1 MFGFNN
7 YGDDRYAVINYKM
20 SWEEAQK
27 NCRDQSADLAS
38 ILDPYAES
46 YLWLRILKHGEPVW
60 IGLNSNTVSPSNAC
74 DNHTATLDQ
83 HRSAIFLA
91 QRLTGSTAVG
101 AVCPH
106 VSAIGQIHECVAG
119 IKTLLRYLTFLHFRG
134 FTHLNVWP

>member
-27 NCRDQSADLAS
+27 NCRDQSAELAS

-46 YLWLRILKHGEPVW
+46 YLWLQILKHGEPVW
-60 IGLNSNTVSPSNAC
+60 IGFNSNMVSPSNAC

-83 HRSAIFLA
+83 CRSAIFLA
-91 QRLTGSTAVG
+91 QRWSGSTAVG
-101 AVCPH
+101 AVCSR
-106 VSAIGQIHECVAG
+106 VSAD
-119 IKTLLRYLTFLHFRG
+119 
-134 FTHLNVWP
+134 P